1 MNALEGFDTTLEHRV
16 RLAIA
21 VLLAS
26 HDEISFS
33 HFKRRLEL
41 TDGSLGAQ
49 LRRLEDDGYINLRR
63 DFVGRKPVT
72 WYRLSD
78 TGRDALERH
87 LHALKALISEA
98 HVPAA
103 R

>member
-21 VLLAS
+21 VLLAR

-33 HFKRRLEL
+33 RFKEQLEL

-49 LRRLEDDGYINLRR
+49 LRRLEDDGYVSLRR
-63 DFVGRKPVT
+63 DFVARKPVT
-72 WYRLSD
+72 WYKLTRA
-78 TGRDALERH
+78 GRKALDQH
-87 LHALKALISEA
+87 LGTLKALISEA
-98 HVPAA
+98 AGG
-103 R
+103 